1 MTLKDYLSQC
11 VLLDSA
17 INCKLE
23 QLEELKR
30 KELQSKSFLQSFS
43 GGGSQSKVEQ
53 TVVKIC
59 MLEQEIND
67 DIDKYVDLKREIG
80 GLIGSLSDITLKT
93 LMEKHYLCGK
103 KWELIAE
110 EMFISL
116 RNVMYLHKKAMAT
129 LEEKYS
135 GSGIA

>member
-11 VLLDSA
+11 VLLDHA

-23 QLEELKR
+23 QLEELKHM
-30 KELQSKSFLQSFS
+30 ELQSKSFLQGCS
-43 GGGSQSKVEQ
+43 GGNSTSRVEK

-59 MLEQEIND
+59 LLEQEIND
-67 DIDKYVDLKREIG
+67 DIDKYVDLKREIKE
-80 GLIGSLSDITLKT
+80 LIGSLSDLTLKT
-93 LMEKHYLCGK
+93 IMEKHYLCGK
-103 KWELIAE
+103 KWESIAE

-116 RNVMYLHKKAMAT
+116 RNVMYLHKKAIAT